1 MPIIVGVPRSG
12 TTLLRLMLDAHSELA
27 ITHEAG
33 FVPLVSNLT
42 NPLSRTF
49 YQRFS
54 NRSHDGWWPR
64 FPGKGNLREDFFNV
78 VTTARNWSDFHV
90 PSEAFRQALSRLE
103 PFTISAGLRTFFR
116 LYTARFGKA
125 RWGDKTPFYNQ
136 YLQTV
141 ARILPEAH
149 FIHIIRDGRDAA
161 ASGKGLP
168 FVGDDVELIGRNWS
182 NQIRETRRQ
191 AETCSH
197 YLEIRYEDLVINTTE
212 VLRKICSFV
221 ELRYELDMELYH
233 RSAADRMNELENTYD
248 ENGNVEVAKEARL
261 ARHRL
266 TAQPPEPTRI
276 GRWKTA
282 LTAGELAQFNK
293 GAGDLLH
300 ELGYE

>member
-42 NPLSRTF
+42 NPLSRMF
-49 YQRFS
+49 YLRFT
-54 NRSHDGWWPR
+54 NRSSDGPWPR
-64 FPGKGNLREDFFNV
+64 LGARGNLREDFFNA
-78 VTTARNWSDFHV
+78 VTTVKNWNDFHV
-90 PSEAFRQALSRLE
+90 PSEAFRQALLQLE
-103 PFTISAGLRTFFR
+103 PFTLSGGLRAFFR
-116 LYTARFGKA
+116 LYTARFGKP

-141 ARILPEAH
+141 ERMLPEAH

-168 FVGDDVELIGRNWS
+168 FVGDDIEMIGRSWAQ
-182 NQIRETRRQ
+182 QIRETRRQ
-191 AETCSH
+191 AQKCRH
-197 YLEIRYEDLVINTTE
+197 YLEIRYEDLVLDTTE
-212 VLRKICSFV
+212 VLQKICNFIQ
-221 ELRYELDMELYH
+221 LRYEPEMKLYH
-233 RSAADRMNELENTYD
+233 RNASERMNELESTYD
-248 ENGNVEVAKEARL
+248 EKGNVEAGKEARL
-261 ARHRL
+261 FRHRL

-282 LTAGELAQFNK
+282 LTAEELTRFKK
-293 GAGDLLH
+293 GAGDLLQ